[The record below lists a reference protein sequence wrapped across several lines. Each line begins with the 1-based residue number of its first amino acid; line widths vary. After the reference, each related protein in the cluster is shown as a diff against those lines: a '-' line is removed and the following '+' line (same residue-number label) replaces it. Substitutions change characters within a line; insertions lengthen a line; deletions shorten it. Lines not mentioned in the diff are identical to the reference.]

1 LEVWIMKVAQAQ
13 EIPTQLGQAYGGG
26 YFGGYYSL
34 NADGVA
40 THALIVAPVSARSV
54 QPIIVSGAPA
64 SNSTSDY
71 DGVFN
76 TNAMIAAGAA
86 DYPAANYCTSYTGGG
101 FTDWYIP
108 SRHEWHACIR
118 AIRNQSGET
127 NNTWNNPYA
136 CPQLIQSNYAI
147 GRTKQPFFSIGANDY
162 GNFGYWTSTE
172 VPGFRGGA
180 STSTYTF
187 TAYDGKPV
195 ASAAKTSSFFVLLH
209 HF

>member
-1 LEVWIMKVAQAQ
+1 MKVAQAQ

-64 SNSTSDY
+64 SNSTSNY

-86 DYPAANYCTSYTGGG
+86 DQITVL
-101 FTDWYIP
+101 
-108 SRHEWHACIR
+108 
-118 AIRNQSGET
+118 AI
-127 NNTWNNPYA
+127 
-136 CPQLIQSNYAI
+136 L
-147 GRTKQPFFSIGANDY
+147 
-162 GNFGYWTSTE
+162 
-172 VPGFRGGA
+172 V
-180 STSTYTF
+180 
-187 TAYDGKPV
+187 V
-195 ASAAKTSSFFVLLH
+195 VLLIGIYH
-209 HF
+209 HGMNGTLV